1 MADALRSVGAAATS
15 APIEQLETM
24 LEMHARGA
32 ASSFG
37 IIVFAPD
44 SEDAPYLPV
53 RLLQAVMKTKWS
65 ANPKLW
71 LVTRGAQSPFL
82 DRVHRV
88 SIDQAALWGAARV
101 VGEEHPELWGGLVD
115 FDPISDVSLDAD
127 RFARHLAASDG
138 EDQIAF
144 RGSRRYVL
152 RLMPA
157 SGEQKAETFAWRP
170 DGAYLISGGLGDIGL
185 RVAGELAAH
194 GVRRLILV
202 GRTPLPSREQ
212 WNETDPESKIGR
224 RVAAV
229 QALEAQGLSVHIA
242 TIDVSDEEQLR
253 EFLHRYKADAW
264 PPIRGVIHAAGTLD
278 DQLASSLSRA
288 DFDAL
293 LGPKLRGAQH
303 LDRLLPDLDLF
314 VLVSSIGAFMPQPG
328 QANYAA
334 ANAALDAIAHDRCGR
349 GLPALSI
356 GWGVWENTGLVK
368 GETGQRNVIEL
379 ARRGIGT
386 LSVERGAKI
395 FAWLCSRREL
405 HVTVLPIDWNKFRR
419 TRAGRNSPIF
429 KDVWK
434 DAPATDTPA
443 PKLKG
448 RLAIAGVSERRQLLD
463 GAVRSAVGK
472 VLKISPS
479 RIDPRKT
486 LGAMGL
492 NSLMAMELR
501 NRLEA
506 ELERPLSA
514 TLAWNYPTVEV
525 LVAYLADT
533 SPALAA
539 AEIKELRLDT
549 SKSIQAV
556 IDLSDEQALAA
567 LRAHGSA
574 RGTRQ

>member
-1 MADALRSVGAAATS
+1 MER
-15 APIEQLETM
+15 
-24 LEMHARGA
+24 
-32 ASSFG
+32 
-37 IIVFAPD
+37 
-44 SEDAPYLPV
+44 
-53 RLLQAVMKTKWS
+53 
-65 ANPKLW
+65 
-71 LVTRGAQSPFL
+71 
-82 DRVHRV
+82 
-88 SIDQAALWGAARV
+88 
-101 VGEEHPELWGGLVD
+101 
-115 FDPISDVSLDAD
+115 
-127 RFARHLAASDG
+127 DG
-138 EDQIAF
+138 
-144 RGSRRYVL
+144 
-152 RLMPA
+152 P
-157 SGEQKAETFAWRP
+157 GEQDR
-170 DGAYLISGGLGDIGL
+170 
-185 RVAGELAAH
+185 
-194 GVRRLILV
+194 
-202 GRTPLPSREQ
+202 
-212 WNETDPESKIGR
+212 R

-395 FAWLCSRREL
+395 FAWLCSRRKS

-472 VLKISPS
+472 VLEDFTVSNRSEKDIGRYRSKF
-479 RIDPRKT
+479 ID
-486 LGAMGL
+486 GDGVAQ
-492 NSLMAMELR
+492 SI
-501 NRLEA
+501 EA